1 MPKIPS
7 ISFDR
12 VLFLVPN
19 GVITFRRYQLP
30 SSCVPKWSESQ
41 EPLCKIHI
49 TKNKTIEDID
59 GLLQVN
65 ILIIHMILM
74 RLVFIL

>member
-1 MPKIPS
+1 M
-7 ISFDR
+7 
-12 VLFLVPN
+12 PN

-30 SSCVPKWSESQ
+30 DSCIPTWTDSK

-49 TKNKTIEDID
+49 TKNKTIEDIP

-65 ILIIHMILM
+65 
-74 RLVFIL
+74 VPSFI